1 MSASRKLQDLPPI
14 EDGEIDIDL
23 GFWSYPDLERRK
35 IVKSRPHLK
44 ALQERA
50 DFPRPIKTGSDQRA
64 SAHWPV
70 SWIQEWVRRRAAL
83 IRQSA

>member
-1 MSASRKLQDLPPI
+1 MSAASKQQDLPPI
-14 EDGEIDIDL
+14 EQTPIDLDL
-23 GFWSYPDLERRK
+23 GFWGYADLERRGF
-35 IVKSRPHLK
+35 VKSRPHLK

-50 DFPRPIKTGSDQRA
+50 DFPRPIKSGEDQRA

-83 IRQSA
+83 VRQSA